1 MSELDDDGLQQVVRR
16 FTALSPARVED
27 VREDPTILQKDARQ
41 RIALIDRQ
49 LEILAMDPATPVAM
63 KLDIRREW
71 RQTANITPQ
80 QAALAPGAG
89 FSITINIPASGAVPA
104 TTVTASAA
112 MQDIIDING
121 DLAAGAET
129 GDE

>member
-1 MSELDDDGLQQVVRR
+1 MSEPGDDDELHQVVRR
-16 FTALSPARVED
+16 FTALSPARVEE
-27 VREDPTILQKDARQ
+27 VREDPTLLQKDSRQ

-49 LEILAMDPATPVAM
+49 LEVLALDPSTPVAM

-71 RQTANITPQ
+71 RQTANITPVQ
-80 QAALAPGAG
+80 SALAPGAG

-112 MQDIIDING
+112 PQDVIDINDDLTAELG
-121 DLAAGAET
+121 DG
-129 GDE
+129 